1 MKGRFTRSLF
11 SNLLAGSL
19 AVGAALTTFAEA
31 ASAAPLHF
39 RFNLN
44 VPLTYGSEVIGG
56 AANAL

>member
-1 MKGRFTRSLF
+1 LF